1 MLLDSNIVIIV
12 TCYSVV
18 IDIGSNSCYLVLIV
32 IVKVIVVITSGT
44 WAFAE
49 WGRRRVR

>member
-1 MLLDSNIVIIV
+1 MLLGSNRCYLIVIVV

-44 WAFAE
+44 
-49 WGRRRVR
+49 